1 MVAAL
6 PLFLCALSWAAAAAA
21 ITNLPPN
28 AKADYQLGGAYPPAS
43 DVRVVTRDRTE
54 SPVPGLYNICY
65 INGFQTQDDEESFWK
80 DSPDR
85 DALLL
90 RRKNGKY
97 FEDPDWPGEFFLD
110 TSTDAKRAAIA
121 DIVNGWTQGCASA
134 GFDAV
139 EFDNLDTYTR
149 SNKLLTKDGNLAL
162 AALYVSFA
170 HSVGLAA
177 AQKNTAE
184 LEGEGKAVAGFDF
197 AVAEEC
203 QAYNECDSYTDAYGA
218 EMIEIEYTDND
229 NAQKVFR
236 NACDQRGDS
245 ISILLRDRDLV
256 PSGQKGYSYTE
267 C

>member
-1 MVAAL
+1 MAVVSH
-6 PLFLCALSWAAAAAA
+6 LFLCALSYAATAGA

-28 AKADYQLGGAYPPAS
+28 AKADYQLGGAYPPAA

-54 SPVPGLYNICY
+54 SPAPGLYNICY

-80 DSPDR
+80 APDR

-90 RRKNGKY
+90 RRKNGQY

-110 TSTDAKRAAIA
+110 TSTDAKRSAIA
-121 DIVNGWTQGCASA
+121 NIINGWTSDCASK
-134 GFDAV
+134 GFNAV

-149 SNKLLTKDGNLAL
+149 SNNLLTKDDNLAL
-162 AALYVSFA
+162 ATLYVSHA

-203 QAYNECDSYTDAYGA
+203 QVYEECDSYTDTYGA

-229 NAQKVFR
+229 NAQRVFQQ
-236 NACDQRGDS
+236 ACNQRGDS

-256 PSGQKGYSYTE
+256 PSGSKGYSYSE